1 MIPVDRGLV
10 RGSVAPGFEPVADA
24 FCANFSVRGDH
35 GCACA
40 IHWQGEVVVDLWG
53 GWKDQAG
60 TARWNEDTLLLV
72 YSLTKGMTG
81 LAAAVA
87 VSQGLFSYDQRVV
100 EVWPEFGAHG
110 KAAVTIGELLSEQ
123 AGIAAIDL
131 KLSLSN
137 MGDQPAIAAAI
148 ASQRPNW
155 TPGDWAGNH
164 SYTLGWLACELIQRC
179 DPAGRTL
186 GQFFAEE
193 IAGPL
198 GAEFYIGLPKQVA
211 RDRLARINGFSF
223 IDMFTKHTDMPWSM
237 VFALIW
243 PWSLSFR
250 ALNNPFLL
258 RGPSQIDSEPYREI
272 ELGAIGGIGSA
283 RAMAAIY
290 NEFATGGKK
299 LGLRHELLETLAAG
313 FAKPAHG
320 MRDKVIG
327 MEVYYSFGLEKPSAD
342 WNFAPSPS
350 AFGTFAVGGSF
361 AFADPDD
368 QIAYAWVTNKLGL
381 YKRNDPREQAVRDA
395 FYSCL
400 QAR

>member
-10 RGSVAPGFEPVADA
+10 RGSVEPGFEPVAEA
-24 FCANFSVRGDH
+24 FCANFSERGDH
-35 GCACA
+35 GSACV
-40 IHWQGEVVVDLWG
+40 IHWQGKVVVDLWG
-53 GWKDQAG
+53 GWKDPACTEPWIQ
-60 TARWNEDTLLLV
+60 DTLLLV

-110 KAAVTIGELLSEQ
+110 KSAVTIGELLSEQ
-123 AGIAAIDL
+123 AGVAAVDL
-131 KLSLSN
+131 KLSLDN
-137 MGDQPAIAAAI
+137 MGDQAAMAAAI
-148 ASQRPNW
+148 ASQKPNW

-164 SYTLGWLACELIQRC
+164 SYTLGWLACELIRRC

-186 GQFFAEE
+186 GQFFADE
-193 IAGPL
+193 IAKPL
-198 GAEFYIGLPKQVA
+198 GAEFCIGLPDSVA

-223 IDMFTKHTDMPWSM
+223 LDMFIKHTDMPWSL

-250 ALNNPFLL
+250 ALNNPLLL
-258 RGPSQIDSEPYREI
+258 RGPGQIDAEPYREI
-272 ELGAIGGIGSA
+272 ELGAIGGIGNA
-283 RAMAAIY
+283 RALAAIY

-299 LGLRHELLETLAAG
+299 LGLRKELLEALANG
-313 FAKPAHG
+313 FAKPRCG
-320 MRDKVIG
+320 LRDKVIG
-327 MEVYYSFGLEKPSAD
+327 MEVYYSLGLEKPSAD

-395 FYSCL
+395 FYTCL
-400 QAR
+400 RAR